1 MTEIIH
7 PARRKII
14 SVVGMMGAG
23 KTTTG
28 KSLAKRL
35 GIEFNDSDIEMERLY
50 KNTVAQLFKKEGE
63 EQFKDIEKKTIRQII
78 NSGKPQV
85 LSIGGEAFDMEAN
98 RQELLAKTVTVWL
111 KVDIDVLIERVCRR
125 DTRPILEQKGRNK
138 ADIMVEIFRK
148 REEFFQEADIHIDT
162 TRLTR
167 VDIVEE
173 IIQRLSHFI
182 RNYDS

>member
-7 PARRKII
+7 PAKRKII
-14 SVVGMMGAG
+14 SIVGMMGAG

-28 KSLAKRL
+28 KSLSRRL
-35 GIEFNDSDIEMERLY
+35 GIEFNDSDLEMERLH
-50 KNTVAQLFKKEGE
+50 KSTVAQLFKKEGE
-63 EQFKDIEKKTIRQII
+63 EKFKNIETETIRQII

-98 RQELLAKTVTVWL
+98 RQELLSKTVTVWL
-111 KVDIDVLIERVCRR
+111 KVDIETLIERVCRR
-125 DTRPILEQKGRNK
+125 DTRPILEQTGRDK
-138 ADIMVEIFRK
+138 ADIMMEILKK

-167 VDIVEE
+167 VDIIEE
-173 IIQRLSHFI
+173 IIKRLSHFI